1 MTVPSYHTISY
12 NLSPVNAVLQSL
24 SIGQKDT
31 KTVLFLQPIHC
42 GKGHGY
48 ILQRCPFIAVLVYL
62 LCYLYFTPY
71 VYFLQPK
78 QVLFS
83 LYY

>member
-48 ILQRCPFIAVLVYL
+48 ILQRCPFIAAL
-62 LCYLYFTPY
+62 LLIFYPLCI
-71 VYFLQPK
+71 FLQPK